1 MQYLHTLHD
10 KPLIHVDI
18 KPANILLDASDTP
31 KIGDF
36 GLARLGPNSNQVD
49 VAVSHV
55 FGTPPYLPRDYINS
69 KRLNPKLDVYSFGV
83 MLFEM
88 ATGLPVVIETQTGRV
103 LLKDHVMSNT
113 EEENKAQWIQ
123 LKDKRVAGG
132 EKIFVYFVFFGKAC
146 VDPNADMRP
155 TMVTVLQELE
165 RCRE

>member
-1 MQYLHTLHD
+1 
-10 KPLIHVDI
+10 
-18 KPANILLDASDTP
+18 
-31 KIGDF
+31 
-36 GLARLGPNSNQVD
+36 
-49 VAVSHV
+49 
-55 FGTPPYLPRDYINS
+55 
-69 KRLNPKLDVYSFGV
+69 